1 MEYSALLQ
9 LYKDRFNSE
18 PRVFRSPGRINII
31 GEHTD
36 YNDGFVLP
44 AGIDKEICM
53 VMGVNFS
60 DTFNLYSVDKKECVS
75 FTIDTYKEVSA
86 GWAKYII
93 GVIDQLVQMEIAIG
107 GFDCV
112 FQGDIPLGAGL
123 SSSAALECATLYGL
137 KHLFNVE
144 LSKKEIALIA
154 QKAENQYVGV
164 NCGIMDQFASVF
176 AAEGQALKL
185 DCRDLSYELYPLE
198 MQGYQLVLVD
208 SLVSHNLASSEYNV
222 RRAECE
228 EALAILQQKH
238 PHFLALRDA
247 SIEDLEAQKDEFRTV
262 VYKRAKYMIEEIAR
276 VGKACQAMT
285 SNDLPELG
293 SLLYATHAG
302 LQHEFE
308 ISCKELDF
316 LVDFT
321 RDKEEILGS
330 RMMGGGFGGCTI
342 NLVKDDFVEDFELSV
357 SKAYEAA
364 YGKAPAIY
372 RVKTSSGSS
381 EITASLLING

>member
-1 MEYSALLQ
+1 MEYTALIQ
-9 LYKDRFNSE
+9 LYKQKYSSE

-44 AGIDKEICM
+44 AGINKEICM
-53 VMGVNFS
+53 VMGVNNS
-60 DTFNLYSVDKKECVS
+60 DTFNLYAVDKKESVS
-75 FTIDTYKEVSA
+75 FTLENYKAIDA

-93 GVIDQLVQMEIAIG
+93 GVIDQLVQLGAKIV

-137 KHLFNVE
+137 KSLFDIE
-144 LSKKEIALIA
+144 ISKKEIALTA
-154 QKAENQYVGV
+154 QRAENKYVGV

-176 AAEGQALKL
+176 AEEGQALKL

-198 MQGYQLVLVD
+198 MEGYQLVLVD

-228 EALAILQQKH
+228 EAVAVLQQKH
-238 PHFLALRDA
+238 PHIKALRDA
-247 SIEDLEAQKDEFRTV
+247 TMSDLEAQKADFKPV

-276 VGKACQAMT
+276 VGKACAAMS
-285 SNDLPELG
+285 SNDLSELG
-293 SLLYATHAG
+293 QLLYATHYG

-308 ISCKELDF
+308 ISCEELDF

-342 NLVKDDFVEDFELSV
+342 NLVKDEFVEQFELSV

-364 YGKAPAIY
+364 YAKAPAIY
-372 RVKTSSGSS
+372 RVQTSSGSS